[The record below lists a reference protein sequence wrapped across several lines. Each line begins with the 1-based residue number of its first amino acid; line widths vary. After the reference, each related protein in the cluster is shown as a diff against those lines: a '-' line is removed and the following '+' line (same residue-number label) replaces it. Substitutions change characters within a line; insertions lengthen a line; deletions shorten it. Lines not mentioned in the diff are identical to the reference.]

1 MRSMKEW
8 SKLYKESEN
17 RELVIDKMCGEF
29 AHDIEYYA
37 DKDVEPVVI
46 HEAMKEYRKCGNVI
60 AQLPVPFMVGWRLL
74 ATWWRVVSCNGCTA
88 LPSRSIRGWRELC
101 RAVSQNQSTI

>member
-1 MRSMKEW
+1 MRSFKKW
-8 SKLYKESEN
+8 AKLYKESEN
-17 RELVIDKMCGEF
+17 RELVVDKMCNEF

-60 AQLPVPFMVGWRLL
+60 AQLPV
-74 ATWWRVVSCNGCTA
+74 WWRVVSCNGCTA